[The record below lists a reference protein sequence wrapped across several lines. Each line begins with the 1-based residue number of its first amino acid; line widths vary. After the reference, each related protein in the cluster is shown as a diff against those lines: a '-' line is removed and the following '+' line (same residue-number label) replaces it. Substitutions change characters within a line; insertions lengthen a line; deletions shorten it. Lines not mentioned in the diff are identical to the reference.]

1 MYEDIVGLDI
11 LYKDSSSPSVYKID
25 YIDKNDTSW
34 TKQYNATGTALFN
47 YLTRSNS
54 METPEMDDYRKK
66 QHNAS
71 IDTLT
76 NQLKQM
82 EADIVIQ
89 ETAWQNKVHHR
100 DITKDVLRLKLED
113 ILKSLHYE
121 DAPEAQIISEQDLD
135 DLNINYEP
143 NEPVVKMSHEST

>member
-1 MYEDIVGLDI
+1 MNDWKQLKQKHPNQINAVT
-11 LYKDSSSPSVYKID
+11 VID
-25 YIDKNDTSW
+25 DKGNQGTFMHVR
-34 TKQYNATGTALFN
+34 TALFN

-82 EADIVIQ
+82 ETDIATQ
-89 ETAWQNKVHHR
+89 ETAWQDKVNHR

-113 ILKSLHYE
+113 TLKSLHYE
-121 DAPEAQIISEQDLD
+121 DAPEKTDL
-135 DLNINYEP
+135 INGIYELKE
-143 NEPVVKMSHEST
+143 NAT